1 MNVSVERVRRRE
13 TVRGECES
21 TFQRLRQLG
30 GSGAAKFVHGFHS
43 VYCLCPSLLRCFPYR
58 VCEITIVG
66 LYNIVDNRA
75 YDVSTDRSTSVRRQ
89 SYFPTMF
96 PRSLVLHAVLSYFY
110 ITQATSLSTVFEHET
125 PFRSSNAQSIN
136 GSTGGYG
143 VAPHDG
149 YRSVGYY
156 VVGSTIVVIF
166 MNWDT
171 YTPLELGNIWSKA
184 QSTRPPR

>member
-1 MNVSVERVRRRE
+1 MA
-13 TVRGECES
+13 S
-21 TFQRLRQLG
+21 TRCTTCAHPR
-30 GSGAAKFVHGFHS
+30 
-43 VYCLCPSLLRCFPYR
+43 YCTMFSHI
-58 VCEITIVG
+58 VCEITTVG
-66 LYNIVDNRA
+66 IYNIVDNRA
-75 YDVSTDRSTSVRRQ
+75 YDIPTARSTSVRRQ
-89 SYFPTMF
+89 SYLPTMF
-96 PRSLVLHAVLSYFY
+96 PRSLVLHVVLSYFY
-110 ITQATSLSTVFEHET
+110 ITQATSLSTVLEHET

-156 VVGSTIVVIF
+156 VVGNTIVVIF